1 MARKK
6 QRNRSLNV
14 KNDKMQN
21 MKTSKEN
28 SNGLVIRMYKTN
40 CIVMSEKTQQ
50 CANSIKIVSMCG
62 SGDTRSTVLKKY
74 KMVQGNK
81 EKREQSL
88 RMMNVSYAGISNITY
103 VKQQQQDDQMRPSS
117 MKTRIEYSL
126 LTWLGQAKTMWTQ
139 TMQRRYKNTQ

>member
-1 MARKK
+1 
-6 QRNRSLNV
+6 
-14 KNDKMQN
+14 
-21 MKTSKEN
+21 
-28 SNGLVIRMYKTN
+28 
-40 CIVMSEKTQQ
+40 
-50 CANSIKIVSMCG
+50 MCG

-81 EKREQSL
+81 EKREQSW

-139 TMQRRYKNTQ
+139 IMQRRYKNTQQLTDRQPGYNVMIIPIVIGCLGGDMGRVTY